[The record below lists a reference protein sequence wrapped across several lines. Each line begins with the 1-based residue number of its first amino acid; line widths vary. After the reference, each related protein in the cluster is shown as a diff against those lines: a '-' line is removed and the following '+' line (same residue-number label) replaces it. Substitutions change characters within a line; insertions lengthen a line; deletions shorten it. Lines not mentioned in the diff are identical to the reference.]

1 MTTAATFSLR
11 LDINPASF
19 FIILKNHD
27 SKSNDR
33 TFTLFLPILMREGYV
48 KNKVSVLKTFQH
60 QINFCGILYIKKVKY
75 VEFPQSLKRK
85 DLVEWTNSLLYLE
98 C

>member
-1 MTTAATFSLR
+1 MDEISFISHDDGT
-11 LDINPASF
+11 SF
-19 FIILKNHD
+19 FIILKIMY

-33 TFTLFLPILMREGYV
+33 ISTLSSPILMREGYV

-60 QINFCGILYIKKVKY
+60 QISFRGILYIKKVKY

-85 DLVEWTNSLLYLE
+85 DLVEWTNLLLYLE
-98 C
+98 G